1 MSAQKVAAGDYA
13 DEHSRIVSAN
23 HWKSSDSFQHHV
35 VGCVAERVVL
45 EDDRRLS
52 ANYFAEQ
59 LVAGP
64 RVVDEI
70 APRNHADQESLG
82 VKHRKTLMGR
92 GTAALTS
99 SFG

>member
-1 MSAQKVAAGDYA
+1 MRAQQVAARYYA
-13 DEHSRIVSAN
+13 DELSRIVSVY
-23 HWKSSDSFQHHV
+23 HWESSDLFQHHV
-35 VGCVAERVVL
+35 VGGVAERIVL
-45 EDDRRLS
+45 EDDRRLP
-52 ANYFAEQ
+52 ANDFAEQ
-59 LVAGP
+59 LVAGA
-64 RVVDEI
+64 RAVDEI